1 MSDFLSFHLTDS
13 FIEPYQNKEV
23 DWGFPIGGGN
33 SLSELTFVLKY
44 SRKKEDGTKERW
56 WEVCRR
62 CVEGMYSILKDHAK
76 HYGTTWNEFK
86 AQKSAQDAFDRMFH
100 FKWTPPGRGMQHMGT
115 RSIIE
120 QRNMAR
126 LVNCSA
132 IGSDKISTHSAYRA
146 TMPFVRFM
154 EMSMNGVGVGVSTAG
169 AGKITLHQPNEEVEV
184 FAIPDTREGWAASLG
199 ILLESFFFKDR
210 NTVEFDYSQIRPEG
224 AALHSFGG
232 VASGHR
238 PLQKMHERVTERL
251 SGRDGELLTS
261 RDIADII
268 NLAGK
273 ACTAGGTRRSA
284 TILFGEKDDEDY
296 INLKNWNLPEN
307 DYRTGADGFAWASNN
322 SVTVNSSDD
331 LDDLIDLVAVNGEP
345 GFLWVD
351 MIQKYGRLAD
361 APDYKDYR
369 ATLSNPCFSGD
380 TLIAVADGRGA
391 VPIRDLAESGKD
403 VPVFSMNP
411 FDGSVEIKWG
421 RRPRSTGFD
430 ERVLEIEL
438 SDGSNLR
445 VTPAHKFRVFE
456 DDLVVTLE
464 ASDLVPGMG
473 LPVFTSGER
482 VSLEIQSGY
491 RQEGAALGSREC
503 EICKEAFVV
512 SYYQREKATCST
524 KCALAL
530 GSRMGQPVPLFDRE
544 AVEVVAIK
552 EVENETVYN
561 ITVDDFHTVGVVTRT
576 EDERLHGIYAFN
588 CGEIPLEGQGE
599 LCNLSE
605 IYPTN
610 HETYEDF
617 VSTLKHAYMYTKVV
631 TLLTTPWPETNEV
644 NLRNRRVGISMTGL
658 ALFVETR
665 GWSTLTE
672 WQDGGYKELKRLD
685 QKYSEWLGVR
695 ESIRLTTVKPAG
707 CRPAES
713 LTTTSAGILTLAEI
727 MEEHP
732 EDSEWATVND
742 LEVLR
747 ADGSTSI
754 SKSYDNGKS
763 EVLKLSL
770 TYGVELLATP
780 EHKWFIAR
788 HYNGSTAPRYKEIQ
802 RWVETKDIQ
811 VDDVLEIQPSTY
823 IKDTHS
829 SLRKINMRAITMQS
843 NAQGITQ
850 PLEMN
855 EDLAWLLGYLWG
867 DGAQSPSGYRI
878 RFSDENMY
886 NLERVNSI
894 IEDHFG
900 ISGTIRGVGR
910 GRSDFELSISSKQLW
925 HWFIGQGFW
934 KYYDDGT
941 LDIIP
946 RIIRSSSRSDI
957 ISFVAGLIDSDGCA
971 NITNGDQR
979 YVQISNSVPRFT
991 VHLQHVMWSVGLV
1004 VGRSFMN
1011 GSEKNGHWGHG
1022 CYSMSI
1028 CGGLSDGESLKE
1040 LCERSGK
1047 VRMMVEK
1054 NPTSRWASKVTQ
1066 VAGRVKSV
1074 DSVGEMETF
1083 DIEVPDGNWYL
1094 NGAFKSH
1101 NSTSLVTS
1109 VTPGVHWPTTSNYHL
1124 RRIRFLHTD
1133 PLVNILEKAGYHV
1146 EPDQGDPDSTVVVTF
1161 PTKGVNIRS
1170 EREVSVWEKA
1180 ALAVSCQRYWSDNM
1194 VSCTLSFLPHE
1205 VKELSP
1211 LLSSYRG
1218 QMKSASFLPIDESG
1232 TTYAQA
1238 PYEPVSEADALEW
1251 MSRIQ
1256 PLDEESLYGNTMN
1269 DFIEDKFCT
1278 TESCEIPQR

>member
-369 ATLSNPCFSGD
+369 ATLSNPC
-380 TLIAVADGRGA
+380 
-391 VPIRDLAESGKD
+391 
-403 VPVFSMNP
+403 
-411 FDGSVEIKWG
+411 
-421 RRPRSTGFD
+421 
-430 ERVLEIEL
+430 
-438 SDGSNLR
+438 
-445 VTPAHKFRVFE
+445 
-456 DDLVVTLE
+456 
-464 ASDLVPGMG
+464 
-473 LPVFTSGER
+473 
-482 VSLEIQSGY
+482 
-491 RQEGAALGSREC
+491 
-503 EICKEAFVV
+503 
-512 SYYQREKATCST
+512 
-524 KCALAL
+524 
-530 GSRMGQPVPLFDRE
+530 
-544 AVEVVAIK
+544 
-552 EVENETVYN
+552 
-561 ITVDDFHTVGVVTRT
+561 
-576 EDERLHGIYAFN
+576 
-588 CGEIPLEGQGE
+588 GEIPLEGQGE

-617 VSTLKHAYMYTKVV
+617 ISTLKHAYMYTKVV

-695 ESIRLTTVKPAG
+695 ESIRLTTIKPAG